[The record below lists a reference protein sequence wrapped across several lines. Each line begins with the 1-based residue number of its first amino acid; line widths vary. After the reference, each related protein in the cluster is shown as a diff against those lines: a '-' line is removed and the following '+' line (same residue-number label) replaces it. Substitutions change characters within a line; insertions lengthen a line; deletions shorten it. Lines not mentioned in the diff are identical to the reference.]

1 MSLKASVIDK
11 DYVVPISFDDIKVGQ
26 VVTGKIRKVEE
37 FGVFIL
43 IDGSDK
49 VSGLCHRSEMAEKR
63 VDDVKKLYEE
73 GDSVKAIVLKVD
85 PENRRIN
92 FGLKTSYFETG
103 AEPEEES
110 EDDDLSGMQGVKIGG
125 ETDESD
131 DASEDNENGGID
143 LDDVKSI
150 ESGAE
155 HNEQSDEEMVDAGD
169 DADVTAL
176 NAGGFD
182 WTADVLDQVEEQ
194 SGAESDDEDAD
205 EKPKK
210 KKRRKAEIKVDR
222 TGDLDANGPQSV
234 SDFERLLLGQ
244 PDSSELWIQYMAF
257 QMQLSELGKARDVAE
272 RAIKSINIREETEK
286 MNVWIALLNLEN
298 AYGSDETVEEV
309 FKRASQYNDAQE
321 IHERLTSIY
330 IQSGKH
336 NVSFCKPQKLK
347 LILIPD

>member
-1 MSLKASVIDK
+1 MSCALEDS
-11 DYVVPISFDDIKVGQ
+11 
-26 VVTGKIRKVEE
+26 EE
-37 FGVFIL
+37 
-43 IDGSDK
+43 D
-49 VSGLCHRSEMAEKR
+49 
-63 VDDVKKLYEE
+63 
-73 GDSVKAIVLKVD
+73 
-85 PENRRIN
+85 
-92 FGLKTSYFETG
+92 
-103 AEPEEES
+103 
-110 EDDDLSGMQGVKIGG
+110 
-125 ETDESD
+125 
-131 DASEDNENGGID
+131 ENGGID
-143 LDDVKSI
+143 LNDIADI

-155 HNEQSDEEMVDAGD
+155 QTEESDEEMVDAEDNSGV
-169 DADVTAL
+169 AAL

-182 WTADVLDQVEEQ
+182 WTGDVLDQVEEQ
-194 SGAESDDEDAD
+194 SRAESDDEDAD

-210 KKRRKAEIKVDR
+210 KKRRKAEIKIDR

-257 QMQLSELGKARDVAE
+257 QMQLSELEKAREVAE

-309 FKRASQYNDAQE
+309 FKRACQYNDAQE

-336 NVSFCKPQKLK
+336 EVSL
-347 LILIPD
+347 

>member
-1 MSLKASVIDK
+1 
-11 DYVVPISFDDIKVGQ
+11 
-26 VVTGKIRKVEE
+26 
-37 FGVFIL
+37 
-43 IDGSDK
+43 
-49 VSGLCHRSEMAEKR
+49 
-63 VDDVKKLYEE
+63 
-73 GDSVKAIVLKVD
+73 
-85 PENRRIN
+85 
-92 FGLKTSYFETG
+92 
-103 AEPEEES
+103 
-110 EDDDLSGMQGVKIGG
+110 MQGVKIGQ
-125 ETDESD
+125 ETSESD
-131 DASEDNENGGID
+131 DDSEDNENGGID
-143 LDDVKSI
+143 LDDVESV

-155 HNEQSDEEMVDAGD
+155 QDEQSDEEMVGAGGND
-169 DADVTAL
+169 TDIIAL

-182 WTADVLDQVEEQ
+182 WTADILDQVEER
-194 SGAESDDEDAD
+194 SGPESDDEDAGG
-205 EKPKK
+205 KPRK

-309 FKRASQYNDAQE
+309 FKRACQYNDAQE

-336 NVSFCKPQKLK
+336 DVSFARLNNGADTNSS
-347 LILIPD
+347 LES